1 MNADEGL
8 IMIMISD
15 DKELEWVRTMQAAW
29 RHYGRIQ
36 ILSET
41 AVVAHTQSTQTK
53 PNLIMVDA
61 SSIQSELISLVS
73 ELCQAYQPTPV
84 IVASA
89 SPTWKQARDVF
100 HAGASDYVN
109 RNSEVDRLIQLLKA
123 YAESDLDPGGGE

>member
-1 MNADEGL
+1 MSAAEEL

-15 DKELEWVRTMQAAW
+15 DKELDWVQMMQNAW
-29 RHYGRIQ
+29 HHYGRIQ

-41 AVVAHTQSTQTK
+41 DVAHHIKSTRIT
-53 PNLIMVDA
+53 PNLIMIDA
-61 SSIQSELISLVS
+61 STIQSELVSLVS
-73 ELCQAYQPTPV
+73 KLCQAYQPSPV

-109 RNSEVDRLIQLLKA
+109 RNSDVDRLIQLLKA
-123 YAESDLDPGGGE
+123 YAENDSQNGGGE